1 MVIYDYPLFTCV
13 VWLVHLSR
21 FLPQLGCLSP
31 HGIFVNS
38 LHAKIPPLGSFV
50 IFLPPP
56 FRAINLC
63 YTKVGFDTET
73 LLPMSAQHPNSLP
86 HTATNCAYLLREWTM
101 LGCCP
106 SPCSN
111 PAILYLKNLLVFLS
125 NCANHVPRKDL
136 AHALHFCSDG
146 LETCPSHRTS
156 DTLNVRRHFLI
167 RLFRSHNH
175 ELFYY
180 LF

>member
-13 VWLVHLSR
+13 VWLVRLSR
-21 FLPQLGCLSP
+21 FLPPLGCLSS
-31 HGIFVNS
+31 H
-38 LHAKIPPLGSFV
+38 GSFV
-50 IFLPPP
+50 ISLPPP

-63 YTKVGFDTET
+63 YTKVGFHTET
-73 LLPMSAQHPNSLP
+73 LHPMSPQHPNSRP

-111 PAILYLKNLLVFLS
+111 PARLYLKNLLVFLS

-156 DTLNVRRHFLI
+156 DTLNV
-167 RLFRSHNH
+167 SCNS
-175 ELFYY
+175 
-180 LF
+180 